1 MGKRKTRKPSPSLS
15 PFTLLT
21 FPLIVFSFQTL
32 LIFSAMARKKL
43 IRPITQLEAL
53 RGVRKELPPPTRAKE
68 DEKKYRRP
76 TARRKIQ
83 KEVERA
89 EEEG

>member
-1 MGKRKTRKPSPSLS
+1 M
-15 PFTLLT
+15 LL
-21 FPLIVFSFQTL
+21 V
-32 LIFSAMARKKL
+32 FSAMARKKP
-43 IRPITQLEAL
+43 RPITQLEAL

-83 KEVERA
+83 EEVERA